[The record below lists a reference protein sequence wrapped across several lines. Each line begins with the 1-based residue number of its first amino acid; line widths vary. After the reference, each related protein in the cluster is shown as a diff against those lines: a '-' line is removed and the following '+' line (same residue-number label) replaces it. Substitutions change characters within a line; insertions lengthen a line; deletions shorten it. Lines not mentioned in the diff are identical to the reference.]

1 MKKIPVIM
9 DVDTGIDD
17 AVALMLAMSAEEL
30 DIKGITTVAGNQTIE
45 KTTRNTLDVVEYF
58 GRQDIPV
65 ARGYSKP
72 LVREQIIAAYAHGES
87 GLGTAVLP
95 EAKKHAEELDA
106 VSFIRKALEE
116 SDEKITLVP
125 TGPLTNIAILLLSY
139 PHLKEKIDKIVLMG
153 GGAYTG
159 NSNAVA
165 EFNILADPEAANV
178 VFASGVQI
186 VMCGLDVTLKAII
199 TSSEIDQLKAL
210 GNKAGDFAAEA
221 FSFYLNMYRKN
232 RKNDELDGCAVHD
245 AVTIVYLTHPEL
257 IRTKSGTA
265 TVDIDGK
272 YTYAATAVDFTP
284 WRDKTK
290 DNVLVGV
297 DIDRD
302 AFAQLV
308 LDACKKY

>member
-1 MKKIPVIM
+1 MKKIPVII

-17 AVALMLAMSAEEL
+17 AIALILALQADEL

-58 GRQDIPV
+58 NRTDVPV
-65 ARGYSKP
+65 ARGCSKP
-72 LVREQIIAAYAHGES
+72 IVREQIIAAYAHGES

-95 EAKKHAEELDA
+95 KAQKQADALDA
-106 VSFIRKALEE
+106 VSFMRKTLEE
-116 SDEKITLVP
+116 SEEKIILVP
-125 TGPLTNIAILLLSY
+125 TGPLTNVAMLLLCY
-139 PHLKEKIDKIVLMG
+139 PHLKEKIEKIVLMG

-165 EFNILADPEAANV
+165 EFNILADPEAANI

-186 VMCGLDVTLKAII
+186 VMCSLDVTLKAII
-199 TSSEIDQLKAL
+199 REKEINQLKEL

-221 FSFYLNMYRKN
+221 FSFYLNMYRKS
-232 RKNDELDGCAVHD
+232 RKDNTFDACAVHD

-257 IRTKSGTA
+257 IKTKSGIA
-265 TVDIDGK
+265 TVDIEGK

-290 DNVLVGV
+290 DNVLVGI

-308 LDACKKY
+308 IDACKNY